1 VCHTVVDRQF
11 WIEDTELLKALFS
24 TDLGCAELL
33 LEKAFA
39 EQILARAPAP
49 TSYQTMASTHAHDVT
64 TTNS

>member
-1 VCHTVVDRQF
+1 MCHTVADQQF

-24 TDLGCAELL
+24 TDLECAELL

-49 TSYQTMASTHAHDVT
+49 TLYQTMASTHAPDV
-64 TTNS
+64 